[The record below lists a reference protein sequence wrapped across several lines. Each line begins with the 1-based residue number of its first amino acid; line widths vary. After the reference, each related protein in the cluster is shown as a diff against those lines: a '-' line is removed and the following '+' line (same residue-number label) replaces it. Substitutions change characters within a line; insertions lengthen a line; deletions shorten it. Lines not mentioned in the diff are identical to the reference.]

1 MEGEYGLYYD
11 KHKMCK
17 EEEDEE
23 IEHPDIKHVAP
34 QHRQFLGNAINN
46 FDCMFNYH
54 ESFFIDVKS
63 SC

>member
-23 IEHPDIKHVAP
+23 NEHPNIKHVAP
-34 QHRQFLGNAINN
+34 QHRQFLGNAIVLN
-46 FDCMFNYH
+46 MRQH
-54 ESFFIDVKS
+54 L
-63 SC
+63 

>member
-23 IEHPDIKHVAP
+23 VEHPDIKHVAP
-34 QHRQFLGNAINN
+34 QHRQFLGNAIVLKLLN
-46 FDCMFNYH
+46 MRQH
-54 ESFFIDVKS
+54 L
-63 SC
+63 